1 MNMVKIHVSVL
12 LTILFI
18 ACLYSVCSAKLVSLS
33 LDTSEDKTQPWEITA
48 NNLSYNDQYKTYTAE
63 GDVVMKKNGRYL
75 YAKKAIYNEKTGIAR
90 VYGDIWFET
99 QGIILVGEEG
109 VFNLNKHT
117 GKIKQGCLFIKANNY
132 HISGDVLE
140 KLSENKYL
148 VDNCNIS
155 TCDGSPPDW
164 SVGSSRVEVTVDD
177 YGTAK
182 HSLFHIRKMPVFYV
196 PYVIFPA
203 GGKRKSGF
211 LAPSFG
217 NSGFNGF
224 EVELP
229 FFWAI
234 SDQTDA
240 TFYQH
245 YMSKRGYMQGLEF
258 RYKAT
263 DTSKG
268 TFMFDIMSD
277 RHNKDVNDDNDAEI
291 SPYSRSNNT
300 RYWFRGKAEQALPFD
315 VSARADV
322 DFVSDQDYL
331 REFNTNMLGFDARP
345 DLAKR
350 WGRPVEEER
359 SPTRRSALRL
369 SRNAENYSIQVMAA
383 YNQRPEHISDDT
395 TPHPL
400 ADLYLNLIPEQ
411 FLNLPLF
418 YSLESDYGYVWCD
431 EGAQGH
437 RLSVS
442 PKITFP
448 LWLVG
453 PYVEFEPWMAY
464 SYSAQWYD
472 GAGRG
477 NNYETEKAYDTGIR
491 MATKIERVYDI
502 DTGSVQA
509 LKHRIWP
516 VLKYRYH
523 NNQDEH
529 TKKPWSVPDN
539 REGDVNLVTFSL
551 ENYFDARM
559 SGKRGGIYYR
569 QWAVFNLV
577 QGYDIN
583 EARRHESPDHKK
595 RPFTPLTASFT
606 SNPFSNFDVRANTR
620 WNHYDKEFTSANLSA
635 DIKVNRSHGREDY
648 YSIDYVYAKDS
659 AKHLNLQA
667 DINLIYGFSAGCS
680 IKKDFREDDNI
691 SNSLWVRYQSQCWAT
706 ILTAENKDQETSFN
720 INFQLK
726 GLGDFQ
732 NKH

>member
-1 MNMVKIHVSVL
+1 MLKTYMSVL
-12 LTILFI
+12 LTILCI
-18 ACLYSVCSAKLVSLS
+18 ACLYSLCFAKLVPLS
-33 LDTSEDKTQPWEITA
+33 LNTSTEDNTRPWEIIA
-48 NNLSYNDQYKTYTAE
+48 NNLSYDDQYKTYTAE
-63 GDVVMKKNGRYL
+63 GDVVIKKQGRYL
-75 YAKKAIYNEKTGIAR
+75 YAKKAVYNEKTGIAR

-99 QGIILVGEEG
+99 QGNILVGEEG

-117 GKIKQGCLFIKANNY
+117 GKVKQGCLFIKANNY
-132 HISGDVLE
+132 HISGEVLE
-140 KLSENKYL
+140 KLSENKYI
-148 VDNCNIS
+148 VDKCNVS

-164 SVGSSRVEVTVDD
+164 SVGSSRVEVTVDS

-182 HSLFHIRKMPVFYV
+182 NSIFHIRKIPVLYV
-196 PYVIFPA
+196 PYIIFPA
-203 GGKRKSGF
+203 GGKRKTGL
-211 LAPSFG
+211 LAPSFAC
-217 NSGFNGF
+217 SGVNGF

-229 FFWAI
+229 FFWAV
-234 SDQTDA
+234 SDQMDA

-245 YMSKRGYMQGLEF
+245 YMSKRGYMQGMEF

-268 TFMFDIMSD
+268 TFMFDILSD
-277 RHNKDVNDDNDAEI
+277 RHNKDVTDDNDAEI

-300 RYWFRGKAEQALPFD
+300 RYWVRGKAEQDLPFD
-315 VSARADV
+315 VSARADI

-331 REFNTNMLGFDARP
+331 REFNTNMFGFEARP

-350 WGRPVEEER
+350 WGRPVEEEY

-369 SRNAENYSIQVMAA
+369 SRNRENYSIQAMAV

-395 TPHPL
+395 TPQPL
-400 ADLYLNLIPEQ
+400 ADLYINLIPEQ
-411 FLNLPLF
+411 FLNLPVF
-418 YSLESDYGYVWCD
+418 YSLETDYGYVWRD
-431 EGAQGH
+431 EGAKGH
-437 RLSVS
+437 RIHFL
-442 PKITFP
+442 PKVTFP
-448 LWLVG
+448 LWLG

-464 SYSAQWYD
+464 AYNAQWYD
-472 GAGRG
+472 SGGRG

-491 MATKIERVYDI
+491 MATKVERVYDI
-502 DTGSVQA
+502 NRGSVKT

-523 NNQDEH
+523 NNQDEG
-529 TKKPWSVPDN
+529 TKFPWTVPDN
-539 REGDVNLVTFSL
+539 NEGDVNLVTFSL
-551 ENYFDARM
+551 QNYFDARM
-559 SGKRGGIYYR
+559 SDKRGMTYYR

-583 EARRHESPDHKK
+583 EARGHKGSDNKK

-606 SNPFSNFDVRANTR
+606 SNPFNNFDVRANTA
-620 WNHYDKEFTSANLSA
+620 WNHYDREFTSANLSA
-635 DIKVNRSHGREDY
+635 DIRVNRTHGREDF

-659 AKHLNLQA
+659 AKHLDLQA
-667 DINLIYGFSAGCS
+667 DINLMYGFSAGGT
-680 IKKDFREDDNI
+680 IKKDFRTDDNI
-691 SNSLWVRYQSQCWAT
+691 SNSFWVRYQSQCWAT
-706 ILTAENKDQETSFN
+706 ILTAENKDQETSFK